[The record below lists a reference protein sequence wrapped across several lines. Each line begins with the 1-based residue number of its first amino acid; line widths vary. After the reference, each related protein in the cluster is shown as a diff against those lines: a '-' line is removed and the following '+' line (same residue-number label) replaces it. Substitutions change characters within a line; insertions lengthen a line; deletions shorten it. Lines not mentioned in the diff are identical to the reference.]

1 MVTDEELRVM
11 SFWRNIFGGADEDAE
26 PVETV
31 NLENGVRVAGR
42 AEGRVQG
49 VGFRFFVQSN
59 AKAMGITGWVKNMSD
74 GSVTMEL
81 QGEAPTVERLIA
93 KIKRGNDWIKVT
105 NYERS
110 DLPVVEGENTFAIRY

>member
-1 MVTDEELRVM
+1 M
-11 SFWRNIFGGADEDAE
+11 SLWSNIFGGGNEEAE
-26 PVETV
+26 PVAPV
-31 NLENGVRVAGR
+31 NLENAVRKAGR

-59 AKAMGITGWVKNMSD
+59 AKTLGITGWVKNMSD

-81 QGEAPTVERLIA
+81 QGEPEIVERLIA

-105 NYERS
+105 SFEIS
-110 DLPVVEGENTFAIRY
+110 DLPVVEGEDKFAIKH

>member
-1 MVTDEELRVM
+1 M
-11 SFWRNIFGGADEDAE
+11 SLWRKIFGGAEEDAE
-26 PVETV
+26 TIETV
-31 NLENGVRVAGR
+31 KLENGLRIAGR

-59 AKAMGITGWVKNMSD
+59 AKSLGITGWVKNMSD

-81 QGEAPTVERLIA
+81 QGEGEIVERLIA

-105 NYERS
+105 NFEQET
-110 DLPVVEGENTFAIRY
+110 LPVVEGENKFAIRY

>member
-1 MVTDEELRVM
+1 MGL
-11 SFWRNIFGGADEDAE
+11 WGKIFGGGEDAE
-26 PVETV
+26 LVEVGDLT
-31 NLENGVRVAGR
+31 NAVRKAGR

-59 AKAMGITGWVKNMSD
+59 AKTLGLTGWVKNMSD

-81 QGEAPTVERLIA
+81 QGEASTVERLIA

-105 NYERS
+105 AFEES
-110 DLPVVEGENTFAIRY
+110 DLPVVKGEDTFAIKY

>member
-1 MVTDEELRVM
+1 M

-26 PVETV
+26 PVEPV
-31 NLENGVRVAGR
+31 NLQNGVRKAGR
-42 AEGRVQG
+42 AVGRVQG

-81 QGEAPTVERLIA
+81 QGEAEVVERLIA
-93 KIKRGNDWIKVT
+93 KIKRGNEWIKVT
-105 NYERS
+105 NYTAE
-110 DLPVVEGENTFAIRY
+110 DLPVVKGENTFAIRY

>member
-1 MVTDEELRVM
+1 M

-26 PVETV
+26 PVAAV
-31 NLENGVRVAGR
+31 KLENGVRKAGR

-81 QGEAPTVERLIA
+81 QGESEIVERLIA

-105 NYERS
+105 NFEVN
-110 DLPVVEGENTFAIRY
+110 DLPVVEGENKFAIRY

>member
-1 MVTDEELRVM
+1 MG
-11 SFWRNIFGGADEDAE
+11 FWKNIFGGSEDAE
-26 PVETV
+26 LVEPVD
-31 NLENGVRVAGR
+31 LKNGVRKAAR

-81 QGEAPTVERLIA
+81 QGEAEIVERLMA
-93 KIKRGNDWIKVT
+93 KIRRGNDWIQVK
-105 NYERS
+105 NYEVS
-110 DLPVVEGENTFAIRY
+110 DLPIVEGENTFAIRY

>member
-1 MVTDEELRVM
+1 MG
-11 SFWRNIFGGADEDAE
+11 FWRNIFGGSEDAE
-26 PVETV
+26 TVEPVNV
-31 NLENGVRVAGR
+31 ENAVRKAGR

-81 QGEAPTVERLIA
+81 QGEPQIVDRLIA
-93 KIKRGNDWIKVT
+93 KIQRGNDWIKVT
-105 NYERS
+105 NFELS
-110 DLPVVEGENTFAIRY
+110 DLPVIAGENKFAIRY